1 MTKARGV
8 DKRVFFRLPLEM
20 PVRFRLENATNE
32 VWREGKTANL
42 SSGGMLLQTARLE
55 PEEKDRIVGDQVSV
69 LVELALPGVSVPLRT
84 LAQAMWAEDPD
95 GPEDMTRIGFRFK
108 DLGQTEQAWIHGLLE
123 REAPGSSQP
132 SPAK

>member
-20 PVRFRLENATNE
+20 PVRFKLEKATDE
-32 VWREGKTANL
+32 AWREGMTANI
-42 SSGGMLLQTARLE
+42 SAGGMLLQTGRLE

-84 LAQAMWAEDPD
+84 LAHAMWAEDPD
-95 GPEDMTRIGFRFK
+95 GPDELTRIGFRFK
-108 DLGQTEQAWIHGLLE
+108 DLGDTEQAWIHGLLE
-123 REAPGSSQP
+123 REAPGSSLP
-132 SPAK
+132 SAAQ